1 MPELASFQNVTQFE
15 CVINQDGQFTEVG
28 DYKPNHVLYLSF
40 AARKSSK
47 GMIYFTCQTNGAA
60 NVSGEKSR

>member
-15 CVINQDGQFTEVG
+15 CVISQDGQFTEVG
-28 DYKPNHVLYLSF
+28 KSNHVLYLSF
-40 AARKSSK
+40 TARKSSK

-60 NVSGEKSR
+60 NVSGEK